1 MLPLDPPLAALHGAR
16 LDRTGDVAHGLLN
29 ATEHFLASTL
39 RIQNTVVN
47 QLSDLTRE
55 HGRALSPMLVLDAA
69 TDPSVRQLGADF
81 VQEQIL
87 LTANLSERLIAL
99 GEWHQHGINAVFSHW
114 LARFG
119 DSVRGFPFASG
130 IDVMQRA
137 VESADR
143 AVSGAAALSA
153 NATEAIAEEAVRME
167 KRVRPRGRA

>member
-39 RIQNTVVN
+39 RIQNTVVS
-47 QLSDLTRE
+47 QLADRARE
-55 HGRALSPMLVLDAA
+55 HGRVLSPMVVLDAA
-69 TDPSVRQLGADF
+69 TDPSVGQLGADF

-87 LTANLSERLIAL
+87 LTANLGERLIAL

-114 LARFG
+114 LERFG
-119 DSVRGFPFASG
+119 DSVRGAPFASG
-130 IDVMQRA
+130 IDVLQQA

-143 AVSGAAALSA
+143 AVSGAAAISA
-153 NATEAIAEEAVRME
+153 NATEAMADEAVRIE
-167 KRVRPRGRA
+167 KSVRPRRRA